1 MTQAL
6 RQTIFELFDRIQI
19 NKIKITPHAA
29 VEPTAVG
36 RSKIGGTPDL
46 PKGFAW
52 PYYEAESFDGVR
64 ANRPLSFLAQIN
76 LAQASVFDRDCRLP
90 REGVLSF
97 FYELQSQ
104 KWGFDL
110 GDKGCARV
118 FYFSQE
124 ADLVNTDCPK
134 DLEQDACL
142 PTFSLSF
149 ESVASLPTY
158 SNFCELPQAKG
169 ASDLLLHQ
177 TQSPWD
183 VYDALKAA
191 YGCPFDDEWAV
202 NTHLLGYPDVIQNP
216 MERECE
222 KVTRG
227 IYNGEP
233 HLLSP
238 ELEADILKASSDW
251 TLLFQMGTL
260 QKDDFELMFGDCGH
274 IYFWIKKEELRLKNF
289 NNVWLILQ
297 CG

>member
-1 MTQAL
+1 M
-6 RQTIFELFDRIQI
+6 
-19 NKIKITPHAA
+19 
-29 VEPTAVG
+29 
-36 RSKIGGTPDL
+36 
-46 PKGFAW
+46 
-52 PYYEAESFDGVR
+52 
-64 ANRPLSFLAQIN
+64 
-76 LAQASVFDRDCRLP
+76 
-90 REGVLSF
+90 SF

-191 YGCPFDDEWAV
+191 GIRAKIDLSD
-202 NTHLLGYPDVIQNP
+202 NSLGWKCAQYEMKGVPLRIEIGPKDIEQNQCVI
-216 MERECE
+216 
-222 KVTRG
+222 VTRHNREKSFVSLDG
-227 IYNGEP
+227 IADTVKTKLTEVHDGLYKAALENRERRTYSCVTMDEITEALENNGDGFIKAMWCGDEACEDKVKEVTGVGSRCIP
-233 HLLSP
+233 FEQENLSDKCVCCGKP
-238 ELEADILKASSDW
+238 AKCMVYWGKA
-251 TLLFQMGTL
+251 
-260 QKDDFELMFGDCGH
+260 
-274 IYFWIKKEELRLKNF
+274 Y
-289 NNVWLILQ
+289 
-297 CG
+297 